1 MKRRREKVETVLVGN
16 ARVKIYRRTR
26 TVAHNEYLTFEV
38 CDYTSGQRKLR
49 SFANH
54 RAARKEA
61 LRIAQLLARGD
72 AVAAAMSGR
81 EAASFG
87 RCLELLRSAGAPP
100 ELACARYADAVA
112 ILGNGSL
119 LVTAA
124 KFYLERHPDTLPQI
138 TLADAAA
145 EMIELRRKAQASE
158 PYLADLRCRSA
169 RFTKAFA
176 SHPASVTTADCQ
188 RYLDGLKGANRTK
201 TAHRQILWR
210 LFAHCESRGY
220 IPRGTN
226 PVAGTQT
233 FTGKQEEAVEV
244 WTPEE
249 MVKLLAA
256 ASRDFLPA
264 LAIGAFAG
272 LRTSE
277 ILALDW
283 GDVRLADR
291 TIKVVHRKARCAGT
305 RLAPITDNLFSWL
318 SQLAKKTGPI
328 WPRGQKWKE
337 RERTITAA
345 QNATAEA
352 AGLLPWR
359 HNSLRHSFCTYRV
372 AATQDVPRTALEAG
386 NSAGTIFAHY
396 RALASEAE
404 GKAWFVIIP
413 PDSGAKVLHQTRS
426 GKARRDLRVSGK
438 AAPADRRALGFAA
451 NRLP

>member
-1 MKRRREKVETVLVGN
+1 MKRRRRRIETVLVGN

-26 TVAHNEYLTFEV
+26 TVAGNEYAAYEV
-38 CDYTSGQRKLR
+38 SDYTSGQRKLR

-54 RAARKEA
+54 QAARKEA
-61 LRIAQLLARGD
+61 RRIAQLLAKGD

-87 RCLELLRSAGAPP
+87 RCLELLRRAGDPP
-100 ELACARYADAVA
+100 ELACARYAEAVD

-119 LVTAA
+119 LPTAA
-124 KFYLERHPDTLPQI
+124 RFYRERHPDSLPQI

-169 RFTKAFA
+169 RFTRVFA
-176 SHPASVTTADCQ
+176 GHPASVTTADCQ
-188 RYLDGLKGANRTK
+188 RYLDGLKGASLTK

-226 PVAGTQT
+226 PVADTQP
-233 FTGKQEEAVEV
+233 FTGKQENAVVV

-249 MVKLLAA
+249 LAKLLAA
-256 ASRDFLPA
+256 ASRDFLPV
-264 LAIGAFAG
+264 LTLGAFAG

-283 GDVRLADR
+283 RDVRLADR

-305 RLAPITDNLFSWL
+305 RWAPVADNLFAWL
-318 SQLAKKTGPI
+318 LSLAKKLGPV
-328 WPRGQKWKE
+328 WPHGQKWKE

-352 AGLLPWR
+352 ADLLPWR
-359 HNSLRHSFCTYRV
+359 HNGVRHSFCTYRV
-372 AATQDVPRTALEAG
+372 AVTQDVPHTALEAG
-386 NSAGTIFAHY
+386 NSASTVFAHY
-396 RALASEAE
+396 RALATGAE
-404 GKAWFVIIP
+404 GKAWFAITP
-413 PDSGAKVLHQTRS
+413 ARSAAKAPHASEACKPGGDRPVR
-426 GKARRDLRVSGK
+426 GGVV
-438 AAPADRRALGFAA
+438 PADGRA
-451 NRLP
+451 